1 MSGVRCPPPP
11 VSGVRCPPLE
21 LFGRRKIA
29 PATGFG
35 TLFEH
40 QKPFA
45 HTTLPQGFR
54 DMFRY
59 VLERSFDDSF
69 TIFTIFEKCAFMIF
83 SDFLDIRKNATHFFP
98 HFPARARANTSAN
111 TPQALLNL
119 YWPLQGRLR
128 DVTAINKDS
137 RFWIQGP
144 ANTPDV
150 HSQMDFVGCP
160 CSENSETG

>member
-1 MSGVRCPPPP
+1 MSGVR
-11 VSGVRCPPLE
+11 RPPLE
-21 LFGRRKIA
+21 PFERRKIA
-29 PATGFG
+29 PTTGLG
-35 TLFEH
+35 ALFEH
-40 QKPFA
+40 QKTFA
-45 HTTLPQGFR
+45 HTPLPRGFR

-98 HFPARARANTSAN
+98 HFPARARANASAN

-128 DVTAINKDS
+128 DVKNNASRLIDQNKHAIV
-137 RFWIQGP
+137 FGLIL
-144 ANTPDV
+144 
-150 HSQMDFVGCP
+150 FVNVKPIIYGRI
-160 CSENSETG
+160 

>member
-1 MSGVRCPPPP
+1 
-11 VSGVRCPPLE
+11 
-21 LFGRRKIA
+21 
-29 PATGFG
+29 
-35 TLFEH
+35 
-40 QKPFA
+40 
-45 HTTLPQGFR
+45 
-54 DMFRY
+54 MFRY

-128 DVTAINKDS
+128 DVNDTRGDTYCRPFSSKTLGLD
-137 RFWIQGP
+137 G
-144 ANTPDV
+144 
-150 HSQMDFVGCP
+150 
-160 CSENSETG
+160 

>member
-21 LFGRRKIA
+21 PFERRKIA

-40 QKPFA
+40 QKAFA
-45 HTTLPQGFR
+45 HTTLPRGFR

-59 VLERSFDDSF
+59 VLERSFDDSV

-98 HFPARARANTSAN
+98 HFPARARANASAN

-128 DVTAINKDS
+128 DVRLIVSGNVSTEL
-137 RFWIQGP
+137 FYIQF
-144 ANTPDV
+144 AALLQRIA
-150 HSQMDFVGCP
+150 HLFF
-160 CSENSETG
+160 